1 MARKLKVF
9 SADLGFVR
17 AVVAAPSRKAALD
30 AWGVHD
36 DLFARGSAREIA
48 DDEALIAEATAK
60 PGEVLR
66 KTIASGA
73 DIVQSAR
80 RPPSARRTPP
90 AGKGE
95 APAGAEAK
103 ASKPPPS
110 RAALDEADVALKAAR
125 AARSAA
131 LHALDDEQAELARR
145 RAAEEAKQDKAVA
158 QNQSRRD
165 EVKTA
170 YDKALKAW
178 SG

>member
-36 DLFARGSAREIA
+36 DLFARGSAREIT
-48 DDEALIAEATAK
+48 DDEALIEEATAK

-66 KTIASGA
+66 KPIASGA

-80 RPPSARRTPP
+80 KPPSTRRTPP
-90 AGKGE
+90 ADKGE
-95 APAGAEAK
+95 APAKAK
-103 ASKPPPS
+103 AKPSKPPS
-110 RAALDEADVALKAAR
+110 RAALDRADVALKAAR
-125 AARSAA
+125 ATRSDA
-131 LHALDDEQAELARR
+131 LKAFDDEQAGLDRR
-145 RAAEEAKQDKAVA
+145 RAAEEAMQDRAVA
-158 QNQSRRD
+158 QSQSSRD
-165 EVKTA
+165 EAKAA

-178 SG
+178 GG